1 MKKLKVTVDGRSY
14 AVEVEAL
21 DSPETGAA
29 PVATPTPA
37 PSSAPSGGAAVES
50 PLAGKVVEVQV
61 AVGDS
66 VQEGDTLLVLE
77 AMKMNTLVTATA
89 SGSVSAI
96 HVGAGDRVEEGQALL
111 SIS

>member
-1 MKKLKVTVDGRSY
+1 MKKLNVTVDGRSY

-21 DSPETGAA
+21 DSPETGATPA
-29 PVATPTPA
+29 ATPTA
-37 PSSAPSGGAAVES
+37 VPSNAPSGGAAVES

-89 SGSVSAI
+89 SGSVRAI
-96 HVGAGDRVEEGQALL
+96 HVGAGDMVEEGNALL
-111 SIS
+111 SIG

>member
-1 MKKLKVTVDGRSY
+1 MKKLNVTVDGRSY

-21 DSPETGAA
+21 DSPETEATPA
-29 PVATPTPA
+29 ATPTPA
-37 PSSAPSGGAAVES
+37 PSGAPSGEAAVES

-77 AMKMNTLVTATA
+77 AMKTNDIN
-89 SGSVSAI
+89 GN
-96 HVGAGDRVEEGQALL
+96 R
-111 SIS
+111 